1 MKFKGEECFKIMN
14 LFKYLKGNVKSAIL
28 GPLFIIVDTAGMI
41 SIPFLTSKIMDIGI
55 PNGDKNYIVQM
66 GIYMIIVSMI
76 SMLGGFLAMYFSSK
90 AAYGFGANLRKDL
103 MEKIQD
109 FSFNNINKF
118 GTASLITRIT
128 NDVEVLV
135 QLVQMCLRMVI
146 RTPVMLIGGIFMM
159 ITMSPKVAL
168 IFLALIPIIAIVMGI
183 IIKKGFPLFKIV
195 QTKIDNVNNV
205 IRENLVGARVVKSF
219 VRQDYENERFN
230 KANTELMDITI
241 KSYNIMIFLMPTL
254 MLIMNLSIAAVL
266 WIGAS
271 GTIEVGAI
279 SASITYMTM
288 TLMSLMMLSMIFMN
302 FSRAKASADRISEIL
317 TEVPDI
323 KNSENCSS
331 KEIEKG
337 EIEFDVD
344 EFAFQDSDGEAI
356 LNNIKCKIN
365 AGEMVAIIGSTGT
378 GKSTMVN
385 LIPRFYDVTKGS
397 VKIDGVDTR
406 DYNIENLRNGIG
418 MVLQENRLF
427 AGTIAENIRWGKKD
441 ASLEEIKHACKVAQI
456 DEYIESLPD
465 KYESRVEER
474 GSNFSG
480 GQKQRLAIARAL
492 IKKPKILIL
501 DDSVSALDST
511 TELKLRNALK
521 QEFKSTTIIM
531 IVQKISSCKEVD
543 RVLVIDDGTIV
554 GNGTHSELIENNEVY
569 KEISESQKEVMPEE

>member
-1 MKFKGEECFKIMN
+1 MN
-14 LFKYLKGNVKSAIL
+14 IFKYLKGNVKSAIL

-55 PNGDKNYIVQM
+55 PNGDKDYIIKM

-76 SMLGGFLAMYFSSK
+76 SMIGGFLAMYHSSK
-90 AAYGFGANLRKDL
+90 AAYGFGYNLRKAL
-103 MEKIQD
+103 MEKIQE

-118 GTASLITRIT
+118 GTASLITRMT
-128 NDVEVLV
+128 NDVEILV

-146 RTPVMLIGGIFMM
+146 RTPVMLIGGIIMM

-168 IFLALIPIIAIVMGI
+168 IFLALIPIIAIVMGFI
-183 IIKKGFPLFKIV
+183 LVKGFPLFKVV

-219 VRQDYENERFN
+219 VRQDYENERFS

-241 KSYNIMIFLMPTL
+241 KSYNIMILLMPAI
-254 MLIMNLSIAAVL
+254 MLIMNLSIASVL
-266 WIGAS
+266 WIGTS

-302 FSRAKASADRISEIL
+302 FSRAKASTDRISEVLNEIS
-317 TEVPDI
+317 DI
-323 KNSENCSS
+323 NNKENA
-331 KEIEKG
+331 KAEKIEKG
-337 EIEFDVD
+337 DIEIDVEEFS
-344 EFAFQDSDGEAI
+344 FKDSKGEAI
-356 LNNIKCKIN
+356 LNNIKCSIK

-397 VKIDGVDTR
+397 VKIDGIDVR
-406 DYNIENLRNGIG
+406 DYNLVTLRDSIG
-418 MVLQENRLF
+418 MVPQENRLF

-456 DEYIESLPD
+456 DEYIEGLPD
-465 KYESRVEER
+465 KYDSRVEER
-474 GSNFSG
+474 GRNFSG

-492 IKKPKILIL
+492 VKRPKILIL

-511 TELKLRNALK
+511 TELNLRTALK
-521 QEFKSTTIIM
+521 EEFKDTTILM

-554 GNGTHSELIENNEVY
+554 GNGVHSELIETNSIY

>member
-1 MKFKGEECFKIMN
+1 MN
-14 LFKYLKGNVKSAIL
+14 IFKYLKGNIKSAIL

-55 PNGDKNYIVQM
+55 PNGDKDYIIRM

-76 SMLGGFLAMYFSSK
+76 SMIGG
-90 AAYGFGANLRKDL
+90 LRKDL
-103 MEKIQD
+103 IEKVQE
-109 FSFNNINKF
+109 FSFSNINKF

-128 NDVEVLV
+128 NDVEILV

-168 IFLALIPIIAIVMGI
+168 IFLALIPLIAIVMGL
-183 IIKKGFPLFKIV
+183 IIKKGFPLFKVV
-195 QTKIDNVNNV
+195 QTSIDNVNNV
-205 IRENLVGARVVKSF
+205 IRENLIGARVVKSF
-219 VRQDYENERFN
+219 VRQDYENQRFD
-230 KANTELMDITI
+230 KVNTELMDITI
-241 KSYNIMIFLMPTL
+241 KSYNIMILLMPTL

-302 FSRAKASADRISEIL
+302 FSRAKASTDRISEIL
-317 TEVPDI
+317 NEIPDVDN
-323 KNSENCSS
+323 KENCIS
-331 KEIEKG
+331 KSIEKG
-337 EIEFDVD
+337 EVEFDID
-344 EFAFQDSDGEAI
+344 EFSFKDSKGEAI
-356 LNNIKCKIN
+356 LNNIKCKVN
-365 AGEMVAIIGSTGT
+365 SGEMVAIIGSTGT
-378 GKSTMVN
+378 GKSTLVN

-397 VKIDGVDTR
+397 VKIDGIDTR
-406 DYNIENLRNGIG
+406 DYDMKTLRDSIG

-427 AGTIAENIRWGKKD
+427 SGTIMENIRWGKKD
-441 ASLEEIKHACKVAQI
+441 ATLEEIKHACQVAQI

-465 KYESRVEER
+465 KYESWIEER

-492 IKKPKILIL
+492 VKKPKILIL

-511 TELKLRNALK
+511 TELKLRTALK
-521 QEFKSTTIIM
+521 IEFKNTTIFM

-554 GNGTHSELIENNEVY
+554 GNGTHAELIENNEIY

>member
-1 MKFKGEECFKIMN
+1 MN

-28 GPLFIIVDTAGMI
+28 GPLFIIVDTVGMI
-41 SIPFLTSKIMDIGI
+41 SVPYFSSKIMDIGI
-55 PNGDKNYIVQM
+55 PNGDKDYIIRM

-76 SMLGGFLAMYFSSK
+76 SMLGGFLAMYHSSK
-90 AAYGFGANLRKDL
+90 AAYGFGYNLRKAL
-103 MEKIQD
+103 MEKIQE

-118 GTASLITRIT
+118 GTASLITRMT
-128 NDVEVLV
+128 NDVEILV

-146 RTPVMLIGGIFMM
+146 RTPVMLIGGIIMM

-168 IFLALIPIIAIVMGI
+168 IFLALIPIIAIVMGFI
-183 IIKKGFPLFKIV
+183 LVKGFPLFKVV

-219 VRQDYENERFN
+219 VRQDYENERFS

-241 KSYNIMIFLMPTL
+241 KSYNIMILLMPAI
-254 MLIMNLSIAAVL
+254 MLIMNLSIASVL
-266 WIGAS
+266 WIGTS

-302 FSRAKASADRISEIL
+302 FSRAKASTDRISEVLNEIS
-317 TEVPDI
+317 DI
-323 KNSENCSS
+323 NNKENA
-331 KEIEKG
+331 KAEKIEKG
-337 EIEFDVD
+337 DIEIDVEEFS
-344 EFAFQDSDGEAI
+344 FKDSKGEAI
-356 LNNIKCKIN
+356 LNNIKCSIK

-397 VKIDGVDTR
+397 VKIDGIDVR
-406 DYNIENLRNGIG
+406 DYNLVTLRDSIG
-418 MVLQENRLF
+418 MVPQENRLF

-456 DEYIESLPD
+456 DEYIEGLPD
-465 KYESRVEER
+465 KYDSRVEER
-474 GSNFSG
+474 GRNFSG

-492 IKKPKILIL
+492 VKRPKILIL

-511 TELKLRNALK
+511 TELNLRTALK
-521 QEFKSTTIIM
+521 KEFKDTTILM

-554 GNGTHSELIENNEVY
+554 GNGVHSELIETNSIY